1 MLYVDSIIRERPIF
15 EALLL
20 WAIRDDIIIEV
31 MMITLLSRLMR
42 LIEEEIEKQSENIDP
57 LKMLVENISLNAN

>member
-1 MLYVDSIIRERPIF
+1 MGDP
-15 EALLL
+15 
-20 WAIRDDIIIEV
+20 RDDIIIEV